1 MRGRADYGK
10 AMFEGTA
17 DTLRKKE
24 KTMFEA
30 VKVNVSYGKSRVIQ
44 DLSMTIADGERMA
57 ILGRNGV
64 GKTTFLKSCMGI
76 LPVSSGEIHFDGE
89 NITKVRTFR
98 RSQAGL
104 GYVPQGRE
112 IIPYLTV
119 NENLELGAM
128 GHPSVDAA
136 ARKKWV
142 LGYFPALKVH
152 MERNGGVLSG
162 GLQQQLALA
171 RCLMGEPRMILLDE
185 PTEGIQPNVVM
196 EIADTLRKIAEET
209 GITIAV
215 VEQNLKFARRLA
227 EKFVILQKGTVVAS
241 GQMEE
246 LDEELVKKYLSV

>member
-1 MRGRADYGK
+1 
-10 AMFEGTA
+10 
-17 DTLRKKE
+17 
-24 KTMFEA
+24 MFEA
-30 VKVNVSYGKSRVIQ
+30 TNVHVSYGKSRVINGLDIHIGQ
-44 DLSMTIADGERMA
+44 GERVA

-64 GKTTFLKSCMGI
+64 GKTTFLKSAMGI
-76 LPVSSGEIHFDGE
+76 LPMQEGTLVFDGQD
-89 NITKVRTFR
+89 ITNLKTFK

-128 GHPSVDAA
+128 GHPSVDMA
-136 ARKKWV
+136 ARKAWV
-142 LGYFPALKVH
+142 LSYFPALEVH
-152 MERNGGVLSG
+152 MQRNGGVLSG
-162 GLQQQLALA
+162 GLQQQLAIA
-171 RCLMGEPRMILLDE
+171 RCLMGDPKMILLDE

-227 EKFVILQKGTVVAS
+227 DKFVIIQKGAVVAS
-241 GQMEE
+241 GTMEE
-246 LDEELVKKYLSV
+246 LGDDLIRQYLSV

>member
-1 MRGRADYGK
+1 
-10 AMFEGTA
+10 
-17 DTLRKKE
+17 
-24 KTMFEA
+24 MFEA
-30 VKVNVSYGKSRVIQ
+30 TNVHVSYGKSRVINGLDIHIGQ
-44 DLSMTIADGERMA
+44 GERVA

-64 GKTTFLKSCMGI
+64 GKTTFLKSAMGI
-76 LPVSSGEIHFDGE
+76 LPMQEGTLVFDGQD
-89 NITKVRTFR
+89 ITNLKTFK

-128 GHPSVDAA
+128 GHPSVDMA
-136 ARKKWV
+136 ARKEWV
-142 LGYFPALKVH
+142 LSYFPALEVH
-152 MERNGGVLSG
+152 MQRNGGVLSG
-162 GLQQQLALA
+162 GLQQQLAIA
-171 RCLMGEPRMILLDE
+171 RCLMGDPKMILLDE

-227 EKFVILQKGTVVAS
+227 DKFVIIQKGAVVAS
-241 GQMEE
+241 GTMEE
-246 LDEELVKKYLSV
+246 LGDDLIRQYLSV